1 MNYGMFIVIALIII
15 IGLVI
20 YFKHKQMEKKI
31 EETHGKI
38 NKVAKEMQERINKE
52 IKEIRRKI
60 R

>member
-1 MNYGMFIVIALIII
+1 MNYGMFVIIALIII

-20 YFKHKQMEKKI
+20 YFKYRQMEKKI

-52 IKEIRRKI
+52 VKEIRRKI